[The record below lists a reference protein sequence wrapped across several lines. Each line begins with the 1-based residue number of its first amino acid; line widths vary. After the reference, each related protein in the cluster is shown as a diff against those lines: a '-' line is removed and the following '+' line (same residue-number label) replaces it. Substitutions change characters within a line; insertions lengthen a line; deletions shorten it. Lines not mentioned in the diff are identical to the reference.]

1 MPCSTPASSPSTRPG
16 YDFVE
21 ILGKKDIA
29 GNSKSFGYN
38 YGGTKQGTLPPG
50 DYTVVAHLPGDTGKK
65 EVAATVVAG
74 ERTEVTVPLE

>member
-16 YDFVE
+16 YDFIE

-29 GNSKSFGYN
+29 GNAKSFGYD

-65 EVAATVVAG
+65 EVAGDGDGGRAH
-74 ERTEVTVPLE
+74 